1 MISVASTMSKTCQMP
16 VSYTCNTRK
25 THQAFSIVHNQS
37 TTFKHTELC
46 NKLVV
51 PIIATPIFGICS
63 PALAIVDE
71 RMNGDGTG
79 LIFGFNEPVL
89 FWAVLGA
96 FSLIWALYFISQADL
111 GGDENDESGL
121 SL

>member
-1 MISVASTMSKTCQMP
+1 MISVASTMSKVHQMP
-16 VSYTCNTRK
+16 ISYICNTRK
-25 THQAFSIVHNQS
+25 AHQAFSIAHNQPP
-37 TTFKHTELC
+37 TFKRIELC

-51 PIIATPIFGICS
+51 PIIATPIFGIS
-63 PALAIVDE
+63 FPALAIVDE